1 MLILS
6 AHVLRDLLAGTV
18 LAASRDKTMPVLHSV
33 LLRAEQYGDGPATLL
48 AVATDRYRM
57 HEGRT
62 QAHLGADD
70 APFEALVDRLD
81 ALALVKLLP
90 RAPKRGTMGPS
101 ATLEVDVTKLVV
113 TVEGAMH
120 IIDTVD
126 TVDRTYPRIE
136 ALWPGEDQHA
146 DYGEITLDPAL
157 AADVTK
163 VPLGTS
169 RERSYWTFR
178 FTATRTG
185 PGPVLVTPTGGHEHP
200 LIGWRLLIMPIRPGD
215 DGRVR

>member
-1 MLILS
+1 MLILP

-33 LLRAEQYGDGPATLL
+33 LLRAEQHGDGPATLL
-48 AVATDRYRM
+48 AVATDRYRI

-90 RAPKRGTMGPS
+90 RAPKRGTAGPS
-101 ATLEVDVTKLVV
+101 AALEVDSSKLVV

-126 TVDRTYPRIE
+126 RTYPRVE

-178 FTATRTG
+178 FTATKRG
-185 PGPVLVTPTGGHEHP
+185 PGPVLAAPAGGHEHP
-200 LIGWRLLIMPIRPGD
+200 LIGWRLLIMPIRLGD